1 MKGAE
6 QAEVLPAG
14 SVAVAENSEVV
25 LSSTPP
31 ARPGEAKS
39 AAEPWDSGGPEQS
52 PLWLERHGGARGGGA
67 LKQWEVVARGAARD
81 RGGHIVGAAGGL
93 EFSTS

>member
-6 QAEVLPAG
+6 REEVLPAG

-52 PLWLERHGGARGGGA
+52 PPALVERHGGAGGGGA
-67 LKQWEVVARGAARD
+67 LKQWEVVAGGAARD
-81 RGGHIVGAAGGL
+81 RGGDGRGGGGL
-93 EFSTS
+93 EFST